1 MHLAL
6 VCPSMHGHLNP
17 MTTLGREL
25 ARRGH
30 RVSLVGSPD
39 ARAKADACG
48 FDLLPVGVPEH
59 ESGRSAAGLARLAEL
74 KGIAALKLTGQL
86 LREVT
91 AIGLR
96 DIPGAIARAG
106 IDACVVDQVSPEGAA
121 VAEVAN
127 RPFVVACNALAMHQ
141 EPSVPPPVLGW
152 KHRTGWAARLRNRLG
167 NRILELAVAPLA
179 RVVNQYRTA
188 HGLPRYRMSDRALVG
203 LAQVAQQ
210 PAFFDFP
217 RTQLPAHFH
226 YTGPWHGP
234 QRDTETAAF
243 PWEELTDRPL
253 VYASLG
259 TVQNRLHGVFAAILA
274 GCAPLDVQ
282 VVVSLGRPD
291 GVWAGA
297 VPANALVV
305 PFAPQLT
312 LLKRASVL
320 ITHAGMN
327 TALEGLAHGVPM
339 VCVPVTN
346 DQPGVAQ
353 RVEWL
358 GAGEILKPQRVAAER
373 VRAAVTRLLNDE
385 RYRTT
390 ARRLRDQ
397 MAAAP
402 GVGRAA
408 DIVEEAFR
416 TGRHVLRG
424 AGAVTLVR
432 AE

>member
-1 MHLAL
+1 
-6 VCPSMHGHLNP
+6 MHGHLNP

-59 ESGRSAAGLARLAEL
+59 ESGRPAAGLTRLAEL
-74 KGIAALKLTGQL
+74 KGIAALRLTGRL

-91 AIGLR
+91 LIGLR
-96 DIPGAIARAG
+96 DMPEAIVRAG
-106 IDACVVDQVSPEGAA
+106 VDACVVDQVSPEGVA

-127 RPFVVACNALAMHQ
+127 RPFVVVCNALAMHQ

-152 KHRTGWAARLRNRLG
+152 KYRTGWAARFRNRLG
-167 NRILELAVAPLA
+167 NRLLELAVAPLV
-179 RVVNQYRTA
+179 RVVNAYRTA
-188 HGLPRYRMSDRALVG
+188 HGLPTYRLSDKSLIG
-203 LAQVAQQ
+203 LAQIAQQ

-226 YTGPWHGP
+226 YTGPWHGS
-234 QRDTETAAF
+234 QRDTETATF
-243 PWEELTDRPL
+243 PWGKLTGRPL

-259 TVQNRLHGVFAAILA
+259 TVQNRLHGVFAAILE

-282 VVVSLGRPD
+282 VVVSLGRAD
-291 GVWAGA
+291 GVWNGA
-297 VPANALVV
+297 VPANAIVV

-320 ITHAGMN
+320 VTHAGLN
-327 TALEGLAHGVPM
+327 TSLEGLAHGVPM
-339 VCVPVTN
+339 LCVPVTN
-346 DQPGVAQ
+346 DQPGVAR

-358 GAGEILKPQRVAAER
+358 GAGEILKPHRVTAER
-373 VRAAVTRLLNDE
+373 VRAAVVRLLNDE

-390 ARRLRDQ
+390 VRQLRDQ
-397 MAAAP
+397 TAAAP
-402 GVGRAA
+402 GVARAA
-408 DIVEEAFR
+408 DIVEEAFF

-424 AGAVTLVR
+424 AGAVTPVR
-432 AE
+432 SE